1 MDWFKFYPGRFLIG
15 AAHLSNEEAGC
26 YIRLLCSQALK
37 GSLPADFKK
46 LSHIAGGMSEDTWHA
61 IIDKFPVDEDGLRYN
76 PRLRQV
82 AQEAKTATEAARESG
97 RKGGLARAAKAKA
110 SNPSS
115 DPTSL
120 AQQTEKQT
128 NREINTSFPEHN
140 PDDIEMEK
148 LGWSKLLSEEFQVD
162 RVRSLQAINQ
172 CFLRHDPVFA
182 RQWLKENLTRCRSAR
197 SPSAYLAKIL
207 KSEFGL

>member
-61 IIDKFPVDEDGLRYN
+61 IIDKFPVEEDGLRYN

-82 AQEAKTATEAARESG
+82 AEEAKSATEAARESG
-97 RKGGLARAAKAKA
+97 RKGGLARAAKAKS

-115 DPTSL
+115 NPTSL

-128 NREINTSFPEHN
+128 NKEINTSFPEHN
-140 PDDIEMEK
+140 PSDIEMEK
-148 LGWSKLLSEEFQVD
+148 LGWSRLLSEEFAVD
-162 RVRSLQAINQ
+162 RVRSLQVINQ
-172 CFLRHDPVFA
+172 CYLRNDALGA
-182 RQWLKENLTRCRSAR
+182 RNWLKENLTRSRNAR
-197 SPSAYLAKIL
+197 SPAAYLAKII